1 MLVYSV
7 GNFLFLG
14 KMWFY
19 SETAFLTNLRELF
32 IVLNCSQSCL
42 WKNVQW
48 LSLNLIYLVDTICV
62 RGTRTARKAV
72 VETSGNCL

>member
-7 GNFLFLG
+7 GNCSVLI

-32 IVLNCSQSCL
+32 IVLNRSQSCL

-48 LSLNLIYLVDTICV
+48 FLLNLIYLVDTIRV
-62 RGTRTARKAV
+62 LNTRTAGKKCYL
-72 VETSGNCL
+72 NFK